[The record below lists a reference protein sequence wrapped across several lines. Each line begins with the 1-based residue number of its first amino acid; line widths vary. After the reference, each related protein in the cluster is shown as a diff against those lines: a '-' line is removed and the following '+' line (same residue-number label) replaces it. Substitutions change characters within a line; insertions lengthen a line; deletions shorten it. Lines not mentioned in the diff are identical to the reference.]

1 MTDHHYM
8 QMAIDLAAMAS
19 GQTAPNPVVGAVL
32 VKAGQVVGLGAHL
45 RAGTPH
51 AEVHALRMAGS
62 EARGATLYV
71 TLEPCS
77 HTGRTPPCATALIE
91 AGVSRAFV
99 AMVDPFPAVAG
110 QGIARLEQAGI
121 DVYVGMMEAKA
132 RELNKGY
139 LHFLRYGRP
148 FVTWKSALSLD
159 GRIALREGAQTH
171 LTGLEARR
179 LVHQLR
185 NRVDAIAVGVGTI
198 LADDPALT
206 TRFEDGAGHHPR
218 PLIFDSRL
226 RTPPSAKVMRASGHS
241 PLIYCAES
249 ASVQREQ
256 ALSACGATV
265 VRAPGIEQVD
275 LRFAL
280 RHAGQSGI
288 QHLLLEGGQRLAS
301 SFLAVRA
308 VDEAWIFH
316 TPRLFGTGVSAL
328 STTVPLSGDGIQ
340 LEEISMRQVG
350 QDRLITGRLVY
361 ESARDDPAGSVSQ
374 EPSARGTTGCL
385 QD

>member
-8 QMAIDLAAMAS
+8 QMAVDLAAMAG

-32 VKAGQVVGLGAHL
+32 VNAGRVVGLGAHL

-51 AEVHALRMAGS
+51 AEVHALRMAGD

-77 HTGRTPPCATALIE
+77 HTGRTPPCANALIA
-91 AGVSRAFV
+91 AGVSKVFV

-121 DVYVGMMEAKA
+121 EVDVGMMKDKA

-139 LHFLRYGRP
+139 LHFLGCGRP

-159 GRIALREGAQTH
+159 GRIALREGEQTD
-171 LTGLEARR
+171 LTGPEARA

-185 NRVDAIAVGVGTI
+185 NRVDGIAVGVGTI

-206 TRFEDGAGHHPR
+206 TRFANVAGHHPR
-218 PLIFDSRL
+218 PVIFDSML
-226 RTPPSAKVMRASGHS
+226 RTPRTAKVMSASGHS
-241 PLIYCAES
+241 PLIYCAET
-249 ASVQREQ
+249 APIEREHG
-256 ALSACGATV
+256 LSDCGATV
-265 VRAPGIEQVD
+265 VRVPDATRVD
-275 LRFAL
+275 LLFAL
-280 RHAGQSGI
+280 RHAGQTGI

-301 SFLAVRA
+301 GFLEARA
-308 VDEAWIFH
+308 VDEAWFFH

-328 STTVPLSGDGIQ
+328 CTTAPLGGDGIQ
-340 LEEISMRQVG
+340 LEDVSMRQVG
-350 QDRLITGRLVY
+350 QDSLITGRLVY
-361 ESARDDPAGSVSQ
+361 VAARGDPVQRGSDRVG
-374 EPSARGTTGCL
+374 ARGTTGCL
-385 QD
+385 LG